1 MAMTINTN
9 VLSLITQNNLNKS
22 QNALSGAIQDLSS
35 GMKINSA
42 ADNAAG
48 FAIATRFTSQIN
60 GLTQAQSNANDGI
73 SLTQTTEGALT
84 QVTAN
89 LQNIRDLAVQAANGT
104 NSASDLQSIQT
115 AITQSLAEIN
125 RTSQQTSFNGNSV
138 LGAGATTANI
148 QVGANDGQTIAI
160 ALQQINSSTLGL
172 TGFNVNGTGTAN
184 AAATAS
190 DLTSGGYVK
199 GSTIN
204 GTTAYARTY
213 TAADNASLATVIGK
227 AVSGD
232 TVTDGSVYT
241 STGTG
246 YSYGDVAR
254 TAANVT
260 SDLKPAAGGSTNV
273 TIKIGG
279 TTTNANIDSNGNLTN
294 SSDGKA
300 LYLDGTGNLTETSG
314 GTLAQA
320 NVNGAVASATLAT
333 DVAGGD
339 LLGSMGKASA
349 GTGGTITVGSG
360 AAPATY
366 SYTVGT
372 ATAAATNLSISN
384 AALATK
390 VQTDNKAGTAIA
402 ATLGGTGYSIAA
414 GSGAGTGTVTATTG
428 GAQVNIDNNGAL
440 TTNTA
445 QSLYVQANGTVTDGS
460 ANTVYDDSANAGKFT
475 LNTTSGTTSTAN
487 PLAKIDAALAIVSA
501 LNSSLGAVQNRLQ
514 SAISTAQSMTTNLSS
529 SRSHIQDADY
539 AVEVSAMTTAQIEQQ
554 AGTAVLKQA
563 NSTAQ
568 GVMSLLQ

>member
-1 MAMTINTN
+1 MSMTINTN
-9 VLSLITQNNLNKS
+9 VLSLITQNNLSKS

-48 FAIATRFTSQIN
+48 MAIATRFTSQIN

-104 NSASDLQSIQT
+104 NSASDLASIQD
-115 AITQSLAEIN
+115 AISQSLAEID
-125 RTSQQTSFNGNSV
+125 RTSQQTNFNGNTV
-138 LGAGATTANI
+138 LGAGATAANI

-160 ALQQINSSTLGL
+160 ALKQIDSSTLGL
-172 TGFNVNGTGTAN
+172 SGFNVDGTGTTN
-184 AAATAS
+184 TAATAS

-199 GSTIN
+199 GATVN

-213 TAADNASLATVIGK
+213 TAADNASLATVVGK
-227 AVSGD
+227 AASGD
-232 TVTDGSVYT
+232 TVTDGNVYT
-241 STGTG
+241 SNGTS
-246 YSYGDVAR
+246 YSYGDAAR

-260 SDLKPAAGGSTNV
+260 SDLKPAAGGSTSI

-279 TTTNANIDSNGNLTN
+279 TTTNANVDSNGELTN

-300 LYLDGTGNLTETSG
+300 LYLDATGNLTETSG
-314 GTLAQA
+314 GTLTQA
-320 NVNGAVASATLAT
+320 NLNGSAASTTLAT
-333 DVAGGD
+333 DVAAGD
-339 LLGSMGKASA
+339 LLGSMGKAA
-349 GTGGTITVGSG
+349 TGTGGTITVGSG

-366 SYTVGT
+366 VYTAAT
-372 ATAAATNLSISN
+372 ATAVATNLSISS

-390 VQTDNKAGTAIA
+390 VQTDNKAGTVITASV
-402 ATLGGTGYSIAA
+402 GGTAYSVAA
-414 GSGAGTGTVTATTG
+414 GSGAGTGAVTSG
-428 GAQVNIDNNGAL
+428 GVQVNVDNNGAL

-445 QSLYVQANGTVTDGS
+445 QSLYVQSNGTVTDGS

-475 LNTTSGTTSTAN
+475 LSTTSGTTSTAN

-563 NSTAQ
+563 NSTSQ
-568 GVMSLLQ
+568 GVLSLLQ

>member
-115 AITQSLAEIN
+115 AISQSLAEIN

-138 LGAGATTANI
+138 LGASATTANI

-184 AAATAS
+184 VAATAS

-199 GSTIN
+199 GSTVN

-213 TAADNASLATVIGK
+213 TSADNASLATVVGK

-232 TVTDGSVYT
+232 TVTDGNVYT

-246 YSYGDVAR
+246 YTYGDTAR

-366 SYTVGT
+366 TYTVGT

-414 GSGAGTGTVTATTG
+414 GSGAGTGAVTATSG

-475 LNTTSGTTSTAN
+475 LSTTSGTTSTAN